1 MGRFLFP
8 WISFFWMENLRHTQI
23 APLPLEIN
31 FHTISST
38 CCYETPLSTG
48 DKDRKSEKIESFRVQ
63 SHCIKIGIWLSK
75 YSTKNPS
82 MAAVYSQERVSHTTS
97 PFFFFAASLYT
108 PLLLPRLSWAHWFFS
123 SSGSLLL
130 QDICSHHSL
139 FHPLLILLPWIQHY
153 LLWNISLISQI
164 SSNHHALC
172 SLNTFLLLI
181 HNVYHSL

>member
-97 PFFFFAASLYT
+97 PFFFFCSFTIHPSPASQAFLG
-108 PLLLPRLSWAHWFFS
+108 PLVFLFLRISTASGYLLPPFPFSPPTHSSAMNSTLSPLEYFS
-123 SSGSLLL
+123 
-130 QDICSHHSL
+130 
-139 FHPLLILLPWIQHY
+139 
-153 LLWNISLISQI
+153 NIPD
-164 SSNHHALC
+164 
-172 SLNTFLLLI
+172 
-181 HNVYHSL
+181 